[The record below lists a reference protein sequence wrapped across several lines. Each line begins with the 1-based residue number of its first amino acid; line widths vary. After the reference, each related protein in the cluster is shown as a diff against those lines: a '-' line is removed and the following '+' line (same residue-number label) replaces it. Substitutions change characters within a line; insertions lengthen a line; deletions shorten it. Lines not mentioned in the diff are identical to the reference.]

1 MSITNGITG
10 GVSLGN
16 VNCGNN
22 DNPIGADCITIGNVE
37 AYAYKV
43 ETTDWGETTIPY
55 NAISIASITSHIG
68 NGISSGTI
76 TAGSTGISSGDIT
89 CGTSEKTTT
98 GNCVSTGNVIIYGT
112 ASTSAI
118 STDIIYAKGSSRGIK
133 VGIISESSTGV
144 EVTGSITATEY
155 GIKVGGSIT
164 AGNAGISSGA
174 INCGTSE
181 KTTTDNCV

>member
-43 ETTDWGETTIPY
+43 ETTDWGEMTTPY
-55 NAISIASITSHIG
+55 NAISISKITSHKG

-76 TAGSTGISSGDIT
+76 TAGSVGISSGDIT
-89 CGTSEKTTT
+89 CGTSEDLITVD
-98 GNCVSTGNVIIYGT
+98 CVST
-112 ASTSAI
+112 
-118 STDIIYAKGSSRGIK
+118 
-133 VGIISESSTGV
+133 
-144 EVTGSITATEY
+144 
-155 GIKVGGSIT
+155 
-164 AGNAGISSGA
+164 
-174 INCGTSE
+174 
-181 KTTTDNCV
+181 